1 MRRWTPEATRCW
13 LRRSCN
19 VVKIQSPE
27 GTPVAVVVVVTAA
40 SKGNLGPMLYIP
52 DDTKIV
58 SRKRKEKKRM
68 KVKSASQAQANYTS
82 AAALVPARY
91 EAGVSTAD
99 WQAKALDGQTL
110 YVAKLQ
116 DPEVLARRAKNI
128 GKVSD
133 SDWRSNTITK
143 GRGIIGARMTAAAPK
158 QQANWAPYRSALEAV
173 TLPPKTADPMSNL
186 MNRAG
191 AVVQAMVNTK
201 KSVG

>member
-1 MRRWTPEATRCW
+1 
-13 LRRSCN
+13 LRRSCS

-27 GTPVAVVVVVTAA
+27 GTPVVVVAAVTAA
-40 SKGNLGPMLYIP
+40 SKGTLRPRLYIP
-52 DDTKIV
+52 ADPKIV
-58 SRKRKEKKRM
+58 SRTRKEKNRM